1 MEDYKLL
8 MSPWK
13 NEFVDVLK
21 KTKEHLFISSPFI
34 NAGGTKTLSTAII
47 KKDLELTLLTNLTV
61 RNIQNNSTDPQAL
74 LSLYDNFR
82 SVSLSSLGR
91 LHAKVYVVD
100 EDVAVI
106 TSANLTDGGLINNF
120 EYGVLIENRE
130 VVNAIKKDLQK
141 YFDLGNIFP
150 LETLREIA
158 KEASE
163 LIRVENEFKEDTRNT
178 KLSRLLNKKADDLNY
193 ELLKN
198 RVSKG
203 RTINGI
209 FAETILYLLEKK
221 GALSTE
227 ELHPLIQDIHPD
239 ICDDSIDRVIN
250 GQHFGKK
257 WKHLVRNAQQS
268 LKNKGLIALKNNR
281 WYPTD

>member
-1 MEDYKLL
+1 

-34 NAGGTKTLSTAII
+34 NMGGVETLSNAIPE
-47 KKDLELTLLTNLTV
+47 KELDLTLLTSLTV
-61 RNIQNNSTDPQAL
+61 GNIQNNVTNPRAL
-74 LSLYDNFR
+74 LNLYDVFR

-100 EDVAVI
+100 ESMAVI
-106 TSANLTDGGLINNF
+106 TSANLTDGGLVNNF
-120 EYGVLIENRE
+120 EYGVIIKNRG
-130 VVNAIKKDLQK
+130 VVKVIKSDLQR

-150 LETLREIA
+150 LEILREIS

-163 LIRVENEFKEDTRNT
+163 LIKVEDKLREDTRNT
-178 KLSRLLNKKADDLNY
+178 KLSQLLNKRIEGLDY

-198 RVSKG
+198 RISEG
-203 RTINGI
+203 RTINSI

-221 GALSTE
+221 GARSTQD
-227 ELHPLIQDIHPD
+227 LHLLIQDIHPD

-257 WKHLVRNAQQS
+257 WKHWVRDAQQS
-268 LKNKGLIALKNNR
+268 LKKRDLIYLSGGK
-281 WYPTD
+281 WYLTN